1 MSKRTKEIIA
11 LIQQSGKKAANP
23 ELDTPGFKALQ
34 KNTRNKINKTFKEFV
49 EENVDL
55 QPRGGETYG
64 SKRVQKAL
72 ETHKTKTEKEKKTAQ
87 ETLNTAARNQFRG
100 SGMISYEN
108 HPTDPT
114 KGVVKGV
121 RKNGVFTPDNP

>member
-1 MSKRTKEIIA
+1 MSKRTKKIIA
-11 LIQQSGKKAANP
+11 LIKQSGKKAADP
-23 ELDTPGFKALQ
+23 QLDTPGFRALQ
-34 KNTRNKINKTFKEFV
+34 QNTRNEINKTFKEFV

-55 QPRGGETYG
+55 RPRGGETY
-64 SKRVQKAL
+64 SSERVQKGL
-72 ETHKTKTEKEKKTAQ
+72 QKHNTEKKQQKADAQ
-87 ETLNTAARNQFRG
+87 NALNTAARNQFRG
-100 SGMISYEN
+100 SGMISYEK

>member
-1 MSKRTKEIIA
+1 MSKRTKKIIT

-23 ELDTPGFKALQ
+23 ELDTPGFKRLQ
-34 KNTRNKINKTFKEFV
+34 QDTREMVKKTFKEFV

-64 SKRVQKAL
+64 SERVQKAL
-72 ETHKTKTEKEKKTAQ
+72 KTYETKTKKEKETVQAA
-87 ETLNTAARNQFRG
+87 LNTAARNQFRG
-100 SGMISYEN
+100 PGMISYEK

>member
-1 MSKRTKEIIA
+1 MSKRTEEIIT

-23 ELDTPGFKALQ
+23 ELDTPGFKRLQ
-34 KNTRNKINKTFKEFV
+34 QDTREIVKKTFKEFV

-64 SKRVQKAL
+64 SERVQKAL
-72 ETHKTKTEKEKKTAQ
+72 KTHETKTKKEKETAQ
-87 ETLNTAARNQFRG
+87 DALNTAARNQFRD
-100 SGMISYEN
+100 SGMISYEK

-114 KGVVKGV
+114 KGVVKGT